1 MYTNLNKK
9 NLTFKITNVYT
20 RPIRFSKNYTMS
32 SIHPVDI
39 ARVASQSFAL
49 PDICVRIRSMLDD
62 EQSDLEDIGRLIA
75 LDPSLSSKLLKLAN
89 SPLFRFESQIDS
101 LAKAI
106 NIIGGEALYNL
117 VMAETASSAFEHFSS
132 DVIDLKRFWLQSI
145 YAALVAKHLAKMIKI
160 RGSDRFFLLGL
171 LHNLG
176 ELLVAVQAPDLAI
189 ECSKYDEK
197 ISPWKLQQQVLGFN
211 YANCSS
217 KLMEFWNLPNQLY
230 IPVMDLHNEN
240 KALENKDV
248 AIIYTAVRAGVAM
261 AHDNL
266 YSTSQ
271 LVTPLVLKYL
281 KIDDEDL
288 KDAVKFASMEAG
300 GVLGVM
306 NPSLR

>member
-1 MYTNLNKK
+1 
-9 NLTFKITNVYT
+9 
-20 RPIRFSKNYTMS
+20 MS
-32 SIHPVDI
+32 LIHPVDI
-39 ARVASQSFAL
+39 AKVASQSFAL

-62 EQSDLEDIGRLIA
+62 GKSDLEDISRFIS

-117 VMAETASSAFEHFSS
+117 IMAETASSAFEHFSS
-132 DVIDLKRFWLQSI
+132 DVIDLKRFWLQSV
-145 YAALVAKHLAKMIKI
+145 YAALVAKHLAKMVKI
-160 RGSDRFFLLGL
+160 RGSERFFLLGL

-176 ELLVAVQAPDLAI
+176 ELLVAVQAPSLAI
-189 ECSKYDEK
+189 ECCKYDEK
-197 ISPWKLQQQVLGFN
+197 ISPWKLQRQVLGFD
-211 YANCSS
+211 YANCSA
-217 KLMEFWNLPNQLY
+217 KLMEFWHLPSQLY

-240 KALENKDV
+240 KALGNKDV

-266 YSTSQ
+266 YSASQ
-271 LVTPLVLKYL
+271 LITPLVLKYL
-281 KIDDEDL
+281 KLDQEDL
-288 KDAVKFASMEAG
+288 KDAVKFASMEADAI
-300 GVLGVM
+300 LGIM

>member
-1 MYTNLNKK
+1 
-9 NLTFKITNVYT
+9 
-20 RPIRFSKNYTMS
+20 MS
-32 SIHPVDI
+32 SIHLLDI

-62 EQSDLEDIGRLIA
+62 GQSDLEDIGRLIA

-117 VMAETASSAFEHFSS
+117 IMAETASSAFEHFSS

-145 YAALVAKHLAKMIKI
+145 YAGLVAKHLAKMVRI
-160 RGSDRFFLLGL
+160 RGSERFFLLGL

-189 ECSKYDEK
+189 ACCKYDEK
-197 ISPWKLQQQVLGFN
+197 TSPWKLQRQVLGFD
-211 YANCSS
+211 YANCSA
-217 KLMEFWNLPNQLY
+217 KLMEFWHLPSQLY
-230 IPVMDLHNEN
+230 IPMMDLHNEN
-240 KALENKDV
+240 KALENKDI

-271 LVTPLVLKYL
+271 LVTPLILKYL
-281 KIDDEDL
+281 KLDQEDL
-288 KDAVKFASMEAG
+288 KDAVKFASMEAD
-300 GVLGVM
+300 GVLHVM
-306 NPSLR
+306 NPSLG

>member
-1 MYTNLNKK
+1 
-9 NLTFKITNVYT
+9 
-20 RPIRFSKNYTMS
+20 MS
-32 SIHPVDI
+32 SIQLVDI

-62 EQSDLEDIGRLIA
+62 EKSDLDDIGRLIA

-117 VMAETASSAFEHFSS
+117 VMAETASSAFEYFSS

-145 YAALVAKHLAKMIKI
+145 YAALVAKHLAKMVKV
-160 RGSDRFFLLGL
+160 RGSERFFLLGL

-176 ELLVAVQAPDLAI
+176 ELLVAVQVPNLAI
-189 ECSKYDEK
+189 ECCKYNEK
-197 ISPWKLQQQVLGFN
+197 ISPWKLQRQILGFD
-211 YANCSS
+211 YANCSA
-217 KLMEFWNLPNQLY
+217 KLMEFWHLPSQLY

-240 KALENKDV
+240 KALENKDI

-266 YSTSQ
+266 YSASQ

-281 KIDDEDL
+281 KLDHEDL
-288 KDAVKFASMEAG
+288 KDAVKFAFMEAD

>member
-1 MYTNLNKK
+1 
-9 NLTFKITNVYT
+9 
-20 RPIRFSKNYTMS
+20 MS
-32 SIHPVDI
+32 SIHPVNI

-62 EQSDLEDIGRLIA
+62 DQSDLEDIGHLIS

-145 YAALVAKHLAKMIKI
+145 YAGLVAKHLAKMVKI
-160 RGSDRFFLLGL
+160 RGSERFFLLGL

-189 ECSKYDEK
+189 KCSKYDEK
-197 ISPWKLQQQVLGFN
+197 TSPWKLQKQVLNFY
-211 YANCSS
+211 YATCSA
-217 KLMEFWNLPNQLY
+217 KLMEFWHLPSQLH
-230 IPVMDLHNEN
+230 IPVMELHNEN
-240 KALENKDV
+240 KALKNKDV
-248 AIIYTAVRAGVAM
+248 AIIHIAVRAGVAM
-261 AHDNL
+261 THDNL
-266 YSTSQ
+266 YSASQ
-271 LVTPLVLKYL
+271 LINPLILKYL
-281 KIDDEDL
+281 KLDQEDL
-288 KDAVKFASMEAG
+288 KDAVKFASMEAD
-300 GVLGVM
+300 GVLGIM
-306 NPSLR
+306 NPSLN

>member
-1 MYTNLNKK
+1 
-9 NLTFKITNVYT
+9 
-20 RPIRFSKNYTMS
+20 MS

-62 EQSDLEDIGRLIA
+62 GQSDLEDISRFIA

-145 YAALVAKHLAKMIKI
+145 YTALVAKHLAKMVKI
-160 RGSDRFFLLGL
+160 RGSERFFLLGL

-189 ECSKYDEK
+189 KCCKYDEK
-197 ISPWKLQQQVLGFN
+197 ISPWKLQRQVLGFD
-211 YANCSS
+211 YASCSA
-217 KLMEFWNLPNQLY
+217 KLMEFWHLPSQLY

-248 AIIYTAVRAGVAM
+248 AIIYTAVRAGLAM
-261 AHDNL
+261 VHNNL
-266 YSTSQ
+266 YSASQ

-281 KIDDEDL
+281 KIDQEDL
-288 KDAVKFASMEAG
+288 KDAVKFASMEAH

-306 NPSLR
+306 NPSIR

>member
-1 MYTNLNKK
+1 
-9 NLTFKITNVYT
+9 
-20 RPIRFSKNYTMS
+20 MS
-32 SIHPVDI
+32 SIHPVNI

-62 EQSDLEDIGRLIA
+62 DHSDLEDISRFIA

-132 DVIDLKRFWLQSI
+132 DVIDLRRFWLQSI
-145 YAALVAKHLAKMIKI
+145 YAALVAKHLAKMIRM
-160 RGSDRFFLLGL
+160 RGSERFFLLGL

-189 ECSKYDEK
+189 KCSKYDEK
-197 ISPWKLQQQVLGFN
+197 TSPWKLQKQVLGFD

-217 KLMEFWNLPNQLY
+217 KLMEFWHLPSQLY
-230 IPVMDLHNEN
+230 IPVMDLHDEN
-240 KALENKDV
+240 KALKNKDI
-248 AIIYTAVRAGVAM
+248 AIIYTAVRAGIAM
-261 AHDNL
+261 THDKL
-266 YSTSQ
+266 YSASQ

-281 KIDDEDL
+281 KLDQEDL
-288 KDAVKFASMEAG
+288 KDAIKFASMEAD
-300 GVLGVM
+300 GVLSVM
-306 NPSLR
+306 NPSLK